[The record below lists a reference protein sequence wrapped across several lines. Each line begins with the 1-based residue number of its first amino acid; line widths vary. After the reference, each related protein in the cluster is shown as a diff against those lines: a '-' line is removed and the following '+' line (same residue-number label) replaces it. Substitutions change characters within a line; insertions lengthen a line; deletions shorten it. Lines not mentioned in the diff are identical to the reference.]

1 MATAIGALARH
12 TGVYGAGT
20 VVGGVARA
28 ALVPVIARY
37 VPTDEYGKASVV
49 FILVAL
55 LSIASELGLSSSLIK
70 FATEARTEDDRK
82 KSVSTILVGS
92 LLVAVPLALICLAAS
107 GGLSRLL
114 LGSRDYASLVAVGVV
129 GGFGNA
135 ILQVGLSFERAMS
148 RSSRYFLYTL
158 AKGTLS
164 LALSISLVVSLKR
177 GAEGLLVGAA
187 LPPLVIGAIVYARLF
202 RYCGARFS
210 KASFKAIVDFGGP
223 LVPMNL
229 SMWIL
234 TYSDI
239 YLLRRLADGAGSLA
253 EVGLYQYAQ
262 EICLLLVLPISALN
276 LAWPQFLFANYDKPG
291 GRDLFA
297 RVQAY
302 FAFFLIEMGFLLAV
316 FSRPVIGLVGSEAYS
331 GSAAV
336 LPLLACSLVFYGL
349 SVIFSSGL
357 YVAGKTRILAAV
369 VLVCACLNVG
379 LNVVLI
385 PHLGKQGAALATLV
399 TNLVMMATLAT
410 SAQRRF
416 KIPFRIARTM
426 ASVGLAAALVGL
438 LEGTRASLASQA
450 HAGLAILAACGFTLA
465 LFGLLGMRRRD
476 LTQVVTLAR
485 SVLRAGSPG
494 EGA

>member
-70 FATEARTEDDRK
+70 FVTEARTEEDRK
-82 KSVSTILVGS
+82 RSVSTVLVGS
-92 LLVAVPLALICLAAS
+92 LVVAVPLALVCLMAS
-107 GGLSRLL
+107 GALSRLL

-158 AKGTLS
+158 AKGAIS
-164 LALSISLVVSLKR
+164 LALSIALVVSLRR
-177 GAEGLLVGAA
+177 GAEGLLIGAA

-202 RYCGARFS
+202 RYCGSGFS
-210 KASFKAIVDFGGP
+210 KASFKAILDFGGP

-239 YLLRRLADGAGSLA
+239 YLLRRLGGGSGSLA

-302 FAFFLIEMGFLLAV
+302 FAFFLVEMGFLVAV
-316 FSRPVIGLVGSEAYS
+316 FSRPIIGLVGSEAYS
-331 GSAAV
+331 GSATV

-349 SVIFSSGL
+349 SVVFSSGL

-369 VLVCACLNVG
+369 VLVSACINVG
-379 LNVVLI
+379 LNVLLI
-385 PHLGKQGAALATLV
+385 PCLGKQGAALATLV
-399 TNLVMMATLAT
+399 TNLIMMSTLVAL
-410 SAQRRF
+410 AQRRF
-416 KIPFRIARTM
+416 RIPFRITRTM
-426 ASVGLAAALVGL
+426 VSVGLGVGLVGV
-438 LEGTRASLASQA
+438 LEVLRMSLAA
-450 HAGLAILAACGFTLA
+450 PARTGLAILAACGFTLA
-465 LFGLLGMRRRD
+465 LFGLLGMRRHD
-476 LTQVVTLAR
+476 LSQVLALAK
-485 SVLRAGSPG
+485 SVLRAGSAG
-494 EGA
+494 GGA